1 MSSLSRD
8 SVEIHRQPRDTGSSL
23 YPMSSSLERRLADDD
38 EESESEEEEEN
49 EEETESEEAEETESS
64 ELIRENGEGHM
75 HEKEPSLKR
84 DKVLAASN
92 GHNVD
97 GHKWPKLGPDCTE
110 GRMVCLLEKSYM
122 NSPVF

>member
-1 MSSLSRD
+1 M
-8 SVEIHRQPRDTGSSL
+8 EIHRQPRDTGSSL

-64 ELIRENGEGHM
+64 ELVRENGEGHM

-84 DKVLAASN
+84 DKVLAASMVTMLTVIN
-92 GHNVD
+92 GPN
-97 GHKWPKLGPDCTE
+97 LGRTVRKDAW
-110 GRMVCLLEKSYM
+110 Y
-122 NSPVF
+122 VFWRNPI